1 MEQTIANTIT
11 ISSGDGSNRPNV
23 MREIEQLL
31 VHIIKTTGGGG
42 KLHLE
47 LADRI
52 VQHRTGR
59 KLSALVDEA
68 VEEVNILEYIKS
80 NLPPDSPLV
89 VSLEEESLNLKC
101 EWSTLDCSAELEDS
115 MVRVKN
121 QIKVS
126 RDIAELDLSRR
137 SFSSLTELLEV
148 CECARMLKKLIIRDI
163 QIETCSEE
171 TPAHSSLI
179 ERIKWHCPSLEE
191 VDVTGCSASVL
202 DALFQTRRNAI
213 GCTFGVNVVDLLSNK
228 PEAKK
233 ILMPSPIASEVLEVS
248 NVANRI
254 KVLVQEGLPAN
265 ISYDGWS
272 FLHTASIIGDADL
285 MRWLLDKSCRH
296 KYHTMNSKR
305 PTALDVAIQCHDA
318 TIVKQLL
325 HKTDQVHPAKLVDLC
340 FLSQVLPKEEH
351 DVLHTKHSC
360 DCNPLDVVQLLI
372 KDKPSDYNA
381 SLLEEFIKAFQK
393 TEPRELTA
401 KTCWTE
407 QSICDMFNSLVS
419 SGVSLE
425 IPMKDLGGKTPLMC
439 AVSSPVLVKRLL
451 NLGSNVH
458 AVDEVGNTA
467 LFYAI
472 AQATVETEDEH
483 FDSSKILL
491 ESYSDVNVKNKCGET
506 PLLFDV
512 CKGKKWEGSNLQI
525 WSLLVHS
532 GADINAQN
540 KERKSL
546 MHLVVERTKTDLEEL
561 SNTSLV
567 EEISTFS
574 QTVVTN
580 AIQQI
585 KFLSKQNSKLVMS
598 RDSMGNTPLHL
609 VADHYGTYTK
619 EMLSIAE
626 ALVEAGS
633 KVKVA
638 NDQGRTPLHL
648 ATSWGMAEFLLKQGA
663 KPNVTDDMGCTPM
676 LCRAEENKVEKMHLL
691 DTLSKCSEGMKLGM
705 DPWKEDND
713 GQNVFQVLMKRAKFD
728 ELKNLIEASIN
739 NDRENILRTDSKGNS
754 LLHGLCNHNDSRVI
768 PLIDCLL
775 KSGVVVNGQ
784 NNDGDTALHI
794 ICRYIVRLPLPR
806 SEKLRKAI
814 SKLRAYG
821 ADCNLRNRRKFTPR
835 NIVHFDKRLRK
846 AIDRDVRQ
854 REPQNIFPWREQSQ
868 NHQGLLSAA
877 ARGQNCQ
884 RIWNY
889 CYNLQSIGSGAFSD
903 VFAAINVEDG
913 REVALKRTDPYRLK
927 TRQDDR
933 EVSNLL
939 ELADC
944 PHVVRYIHFKREI
957 AFTWIV
963 LELMEGTLNDLLLQ
977 GISED
982 VYPTLCKD
990 FLLGVAYLH
999 NNNILHRDIKPSNV
1013 LYSNIPKLCLKIAD
1027 FGLSKK
1033 LGTVQGSS
1041 VLHSN
1046 AGSRFWMAPELLLST
1061 GHLQHTYA
1069 SDMFAS
1075 GLIMH
1080 YMLAERRHPF
1090 QGSISYGCLSIAD
1103 WNAVETNISKGNKTL
1118 SPDLSAEGKDV
1129 VALLLSHNSE
1139 DRPLAS
1145 DALKHPFF
1153 WSQDKKVRF
1162 VCAVAN
1168 QSEIGAFGG
1177 FGTLPTPVE
1186 LEIQTNLATM
1196 FKPSWDSL
1204 FPAVYAEMTSSLRG
1218 RRYDTSSGVHLVRF
1232 IRNAYAHVSDRSR
1245 PISFQKLLLEDRIFF
1260 KTLPSLFMVI
1270 FKAVENGNWHIS
1282 REEIKSIINSDD

>member
-31 VHIIKTTGGGG
+31 VHIVKTTGGGG

-47 LADRI
+47 LVDHI

-59 KLSALVDEA
+59 KLSALVDDA
-68 VEEVNILEYIKS
+68 AEEVNILDYIKY

-89 VSLEEESLNLKC
+89 VNLEEETLYLRC
-101 EWSTLDCSAELEDS
+101 EWSTLDCSAELKDS
-115 MVRVKN
+115 LVQVKN

-126 RDIAELDLSRR
+126 QDITELDLSRR
-137 SFSSLTELLEV
+137 SFAFTTKLLEV
-148 CECARMLKKLIIRDI
+148 CVCARMLKMLILRDI
-163 QIETCSEE
+163 EIETYSEE
-171 TPAHSSLI
+171 TPVHSSLI

-191 VDVTGCSASVL
+191 VDVTGCSPSVL
-202 DALFQTRRNAI
+202 EALFQTGRNAS
-213 GCTFGVNVVDLLSNK
+213 GRTFGVNVVDLLSNK
-228 PEAKK
+228 PEAKEL
-233 ILMPSPIASEVLEVS
+233 LMPSAITSDVSSIAR
-248 NVANRI
+248 RI
-254 KVLVQEGLPAN
+254 KVLVEEGLPAN

-272 FLHTASIIGDADL
+272 FLHTASLIGDADL
-285 MRWLLDKSCRH
+285 VTWLLEKSGRH
-296 KYHTMNSKR
+296 KYEVVNSKR
-305 PTALDVAIQCHDA
+305 LTALDVAIQCHDA
-318 TIVKQLL
+318 TIVNQLL
-325 HKTDQVHPAKLVDLC
+325 HETDDVHPAKLVDLC
-340 FLSQVLPKEEH
+340 FLSQLLPKEEN

-360 DCNPLDVVQLLI
+360 DCNPLKVVQLFI

-381 SLLEEFIKAFQK
+381 SLLVEFIRGFQK
-393 TEPRELTA
+393 TVPRELRA

-407 QSICDMFNSLVS
+407 ESISDMFNSLVS
-419 SGVSLE
+419 SGVSPD
-425 IPMKDLGGKTPLMC
+425 IPIKDFGGKTPLMC
-439 AVSSPVLVKRLL
+439 AVSSPVLVKGLL
-451 NLGSNVH
+451 NLGSNIH
-458 AVDEVGNTA
+458 AVDEVGNTV
-467 LFYAI
+467 LFYAV
-472 AQATVETEDEH
+472 AEATVETEDEH
-483 FDSSKILL
+483 FDSLKILL
-491 ESYSDVNVKNKCGET
+491 ESNADANAKNKYGET

-512 CKGKKWEGSNLQI
+512 SNGKKWFEGSNLQI
-525 WSLLVHS
+525 WDLLVQS
-532 GADINAQN
+532 GADITAQN

-546 MHLVVERTKTDLEEL
+546 THLVVERAKRDLEEL
-561 SNTSLV
+561 SNTMLV
-567 EEISTFS
+567 EEMSTLS

-585 KFLSKQNSKLVMS
+585 KFLSKDNSKLVMS

-609 VADHYGTYTK
+609 VADHYGTCTK

-626 ALVEAGS
+626 ALVETGS

-663 KPNVTDDMGCTPM
+663 KPNVIDDMGCTPM
-676 LCRAEENKVEKMHLL
+676 LCRANDTNIEKTHLL

-739 NDRENILRTDSKGNS
+739 NDRESILRNDSKGNS
-754 LLHGLCNHNDSRVI
+754 LLHGLCHPNDSRVI

-775 KSGVVVNGQ
+775 KSGAVVNGQ

-794 ICRYIVRLPLPR
+794 ICRYIVRLPLR
-806 SEKLRKAI
+806 KSEKLRKAI

-821 ADCNLRNRRKFTPR
+821 ADCNLRNSRGVTPR
-835 NIVHFDKRLRK
+835 NIAHFDKRLRK

-854 REPQNIFPWREQSQ
+854 REPQTIYPWRKQSQ
-868 NHQGLLSAA
+868 NHFGLLSAA
-877 ARGQNCQ
+877 AKGQNCQ

-889 CYNLQSIGSGAFSD
+889 CYNLHPIGSGAFGN

-913 REVALKRTDPYRLK
+913 REVAMKRTDPYRLK

-944 PHVVRYIHFKREI
+944 PQVVRYIHFKREV

-963 LELMEGTLNDLLLQ
+963 LELMEGTLDDLLLQ
-977 GISED
+977 GISQD

-999 NNNILHRDIKPSNV
+999 SNNILHRDLKPSNV
-1013 LYSNIPKLCLKIAD
+1013 LYSNVPRLCLKISD

-1033 LGTVQGSS
+1033 LGAVQGSS

-1046 AGSRFWMAPELLLST
+1046 AGSRFWMAPELLLSA

-1069 SDMFAS
+1069 SDVFAS

-1090 QGSISYGCLSIAD
+1090 QGSTFDGCRSMAD
-1103 WNAVETNISKGNKTL
+1103 WNAVEANISSGSKTL

-1129 VALLLSHNSE
+1129 VEHLLSHNSE
-1139 DRPLAS
+1139 DRPKAS
-1145 DALKHPFF
+1145 DALEHPIF

-1162 VCAVAN
+1162 VRAVAN

-1177 FGTLPTPVE
+1177 CGTLPTPVE
-1186 LEIQTNLATM
+1186 LEIQNNLATM
-1196 FKPSWDSL
+1196 IKPGWDSL
-1204 FPAVYAEMTSSLRG
+1204 FPAIYAEMTSSLRG

-1232 IRNAYAHVSDRSR
+1232 IRNAHAHVLERSR
-1245 PISFQKLLLEDRIFF
+1245 PTSFQKLLLEDRIFF

-1270 FKAVENGNWHIS
+1270 FKAVENGNWHTS